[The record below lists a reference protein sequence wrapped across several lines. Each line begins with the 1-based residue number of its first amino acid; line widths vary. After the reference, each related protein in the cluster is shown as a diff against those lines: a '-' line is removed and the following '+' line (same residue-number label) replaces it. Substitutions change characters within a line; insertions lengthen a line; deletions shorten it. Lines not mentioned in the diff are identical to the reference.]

1 MTDFQ
6 DNEPA
11 EMTPTADRQQGF
23 RLLLTGACLVIVLA
37 GMKAAAGFFIPLVL
51 AFFLSILSYPIMRWL
66 RSYRVPNFLGMLLVV
81 TINVGVLGLVI
92 NAGSSLLSRFQG
104 DIPGYIRELKES
116 VDEGARWLEA
126 QGVKDAVEHV
136 NQALNWQE
144 ITQYS
149 SNSNVVQ
156 GVASF
161 MGSTVGTVASVVS
174 TLTLVLILMVFILM
188 EGAGTMSRFMAIH
201 LAGGPNFSGLAN
213 SASDIQKYLGIKT
226 AISAATGALATAWC
240 MIFDL
245 PYPVLWGLVAF
256 VFNFIPAVGSIVAA
270 LPPVL
275 VALVQSG
282 PGSAVGVMIG
292 YLAINFSLG
301 NFLEPTLLGRRF
313 GVSSLVIV
321 LSVLFWGWLW
331 GIVGMFLAVPLTML
345 LKMMLDH
352 SEEFR
357 WLSVAMA
364 KKKVRGKEV
373 ELADFDLDTEEGEFI
388 GAGASTEIPGVR
400 SKK

>member
-1 MTDFQ
+1 M
-6 DNEPA
+6 
-11 EMTPTADRQQGF
+11 
-23 RLLLTGACLVIVLA
+23 IVLA

-188 EGAGTMSRFMAIH
+188 EGAGTMSRFMA
-201 LAGGPNFSGLAN
+201 GSGMELAN
-213 SASDIQKYLGIKT
+213 LDR
-226 AISAATGALATAWC
+226 LA
-240 MIFDL
+240 D
-245 PYPVLWGLVAF
+245 
-256 VFNFIPAVGSIVAA
+256 
-270 LPPVL
+270 
-275 VALVQSG
+275 
-282 PGSAVGVMIG
+282 
-292 YLAINFSLG
+292 
-301 NFLEPTLLGRRF
+301 LLGLTVKRPAKRR
-313 GVSSLVIV
+313 
-321 LSVLFWGWLW
+321 
-331 GIVGMFLAVPLTML
+331 AR
-345 LKMMLDH
+345 KA
-352 SEEFR
+352 R
-357 WLSVAMA
+357 
-364 KKKVRGKEV
+364 
-373 ELADFDLDTEEGEFI
+373 
-388 GAGASTEIPGVR
+388 
-400 SKK
+400 

>member
-1 MTDFQ
+1 MTGYKER
-6 DNEPA
+6 EPDDT
-11 EMTPTADRQQGF
+11 TPKGDRQQGF
-23 RLLLTGACLVIVLA
+23 RLLLTGACLVVVLA
-37 GMKAAAGFFIPLVL
+37 GMKAAEGFFIPLVL
-51 AFFLSILSYPIMRWL
+51 AFFLSILNYPIMRWL
-66 RSYRVPNFLGMLLVV
+66 RSYGVPNFLGMLLVV

-92 NAGSSLLSRFQG
+92 NAGSSLLVRFQG
-104 DIPGYIRELKES
+104 DIPDYVRQLKSS
-116 VDEGARWLEA
+116 VDQGALWLEE
-126 QGVKDAVEHV
+126 QGVKGAVDQV

-144 ITQYS
+144 LTQYS
-149 SNSNVVQ
+149 ANSNFVQ
-156 GVASF
+156 GLASV
-161 MGSTVGTVASVVS
+161 MGSTVGTVASLVS
-174 TLTLVLILMVFILM
+174 SLTLVLILMVFILM

-226 AISAATGALATAWC
+226 AISAATGLLATLWC

-275 VALVQSG
+275 VALIQSG

-357 WLSVAMA
+357 WLSVAMS
-364 KKKVRGKEV
+364 KKKVRGREV

-388 GAGASTEIPGVR
+388 GSGATTEIPGR
-400 SKK
+400 DS